1 MTKQGLEI
9 QTRVETEARYR
20 PVSWGTARKLGVTQA
35 RVALAQK
42 LMTIAQDDADM
53 EALDD
58 AIALFERHMSE
69 MGQLIAQHIIELP
82 REWLVD
88 GAPDNLNFSEPGD
101 LDWVKSDHMQ
111 DIISYMAGVPQTDA
125 AKN

>member
-9 QTRVETEARYR
+9 STRVETEARYR

-42 LMTIAQDDADM
+42 LMTIAQDEADM
-53 EALDD
+53 DALDD
-58 AIALFERHMSE
+58 AISLFERHMAE
-69 MGQLIAQHIIELP
+69 MGRLIAQHIIELP

-88 GAPDNLNFSEPGD
+88 GAPEAMDYSDPD
-101 LDWVKSDHMQ
+101 ALDWVKSDHMQ
-111 DIISYMAGVPQTDA
+111 DIIAYMAGIPQTEA